1 MKMFKKR
8 YNKKHFSKTLYAF
21 VIGISVILLTIGF
34 SSFQNDLK
42 IDNLAANVRIDKD
55 VRVMGISL
63 NETNDAL
70 SNYEEYNISNITS
83 KIELPNE
90 DSYVT
95 YNVDVYNLGNVI
107 MGIKSATLDND
118 MLDVSI
124 LNYDLKEPLCNDNEC
139 ILGVKKTLQVKIGYK
154 ASKYDGQTTSFDVR
168 VDFDFKQIFN
178 VTYNNITGTSLPKYV
193 MDGEDLAANFTISS
207 GENISVSMASETV
220 VSGYTYENGI
230 FNLPSVSGDVI
241 ITASDMT
248 LMKKNIIEAYVDSG
262 SESDITLYDL
272 DTMSSDDKTST
283 FSNIASDSGIYRTKG
298 ITGSGN
304 AIVYRGSIAN
314 NYVSFGGNLW
324 RILQID
330 EDGNLRL
337 ILNTSIGSSQYN
349 TTSTISSEDEIE
361 TILGYENSSTKTTLD
376 SWYTSN
382 LSDYSEYIVD
392 SKFCNDFTYETK
404 TSSGASN
411 DVYYFQSYLNV
422 GVDAALYSPSLTC
435 PTSSTFT
442 NKIGLISA
450 EEVVLAGGAYRKD
463 NTSYFL
469 YSSSA
474 FWTLSPGY
482 ADSNQNNGGVFFVDS
497 TGALTDWSR
506 SLLTASYALRPVIT
520 INGNLDMVGD
530 GTLSNPYRLS
540 SEKVKTI
547 SKVNVTDLSTLADNK
562 YYIANTG
569 GQYSVDGLLSST
581 VSGIGLVG
589 TNTAT
594 FSSDKET
601 IISTTGVEFNFV
613 NGKETTDGYLYQL
626 KTDDNKYLTIG
637 TDYTVTLSDTPVY
650 LKISLCT
657 ASGYSGRIII
667 SDETGAMYL
676 NFYGAANTSDDKF
689 AGWNSLDLN
698 DYMILYKDTE
708 S

>member
-1 MKMFKKR
+1 MFKKR

>member
-1 MKMFKKR
+1 MFKKR
-8 YNKKHFSKTLYAF
+8 YNKKHFSKALYAF

-90 DSYVT
+90 NSYVT

-230 FNLPSVSGDVI
+230 FNLPSVSGDVV

-349 TTSTISSEDEIE
+349 TTSTISSDDEIE
-361 TILGYENSSTKTTLD
+361 TILGYANSSAKTTLD
-376 SWYTSN
+376 TWYTSN

-392 SKFCNDFTYETK
+392 SKFCNNFTYETK

-530 GTLSNPYRLS
+530 GTVSNPYRLS

-601 IISTTGVEFNFV
+601 IVSTTGVEFSFV

-637 TDYTVTLSDTPVY
+637 TDYSVTLSDTPVY